1 MYIYVYIYT
10 KNEKYKYLKETISLF
25 TEQIKILNSPSFIE
39 DEYKQHLLCKNHRSY
54 KPSSGTK

>member
-10 KNEKYKYLKETISLF
+10 NNEKYKYLKETISLF

-39 DEYKQHLLCKNHRSY
+39 DE
-54 KPSSGTK
+54 